1 MSNTVEYSKT
11 ILLSIKPQYAE
22 KILSG
27 EKRYE
32 FRLTVPKVQVK
43 TVYMYAT
50 APERQ
55 IVGMFEVHRLFRQ
68 WNLRELWAITFKHAG
83 ISFETFAVYFSGWK
97 SANAYEIV
105 NPVRFAV
112 PIDPWYLFG
121 EEWRSPQN
129 FKYLSDSDVDCITA
143 AVKVSMAKE

>member
-1 MSNTVEYSKT
+1 MSNPDPRSKS
-11 ILLSIKPQYAE
+11 IILSIKPKYAE
-22 KILSG
+22 KILQG

-32 FRLTVPKVQVK
+32 FRLKVPRVRVK

-50 APERQ
+50 APVKQ
-55 IVGMFEVHRLFRQ
+55 IVGMFEVHGLFRQ
-68 WNLRELWAITFKHAG
+68 WNRRELWEVTSKHAG
-83 ISFETFAVYFSGWK
+83 ISFETFAAYFSGWK
-97 SANAYEIV
+97 PANAYEIV

-143 AVKVSMAKE
+143 SVKVSMAKE